1 MINKILLISI
11 ALILMS
17 CGNENKKTVQQLLDD
32 GNLAE
37 LQDRRSSLII
47 QKGEINNELDEV
59 TKAVNVLDTAQSF
72 VLVNTLTT
80 KNEAINHFSSFQG
93 IIKTDQN
100 MIVYPEFSGR
110 ILRVLVDEGQNVKKG
125 QTLAIIDDGGLS
137 DELKLVESQA
147 NLAETIFERQSKL
160 WSNEIGSEIQF
171 LEAKTNYEVQKNRLQ
186 SVREAL
192 NKTKI
197 TAPFSGTVDE
207 IMIEAG
213 QLVAPPMMPDQ
224 SGAFRV
230 INLGNLYVESLIP
243 ESFIGKIRRGSSVNV
258 NIPVN
263 QSSFESTVKHSGSS
277 IDPKSRTFRIEA
289 NLPQNNNSIM
299 PNMNAEVNI
308 LDYTNEE
315 AILIP
320 ESIVSEDSENRK
332 FVFVVKNNTAVK
344 VVIQTG

>member
-1 MINKILLISI
+1 
-11 ALILMS
+11 
-17 CGNENKKTVQQLLDD
+17 
-32 GNLAE
+32 
-37 LQDRRSSLII
+37 
-47 QKGEINNELDEV
+47 
-59 TKAVNVLDTAQSF
+59 
-72 VLVNTLTT
+72 
-80 KNEAINHFSSFQG
+80 
-93 IIKTDQN
+93 
-100 MIVYPEFSGR
+100 
-110 ILRVLVDEGQNVKKG
+110 
-125 QTLAIIDDGGLS
+125 
-137 DELKLVESQA
+137 
-147 NLAETIFERQSKL
+147 
-160 WSNEIGSEIQF
+160 
-171 LEAKTNYEVQKNRLQ
+171 
-186 SVREAL
+186 
-192 NKTKI
+192 
-197 TAPFSGTVDE
+197 
-207 IMIEAG
+207 MIEAG

-308 LDYTNEE
+308 LDYTNKE

-344 VVIQTG
+344 VVIQTGYTQNGFIEVTEGLKLNQVVINEGGRIVKEGQKVKVYN